1 MVWCCFPRLDGDPI
15 FCKLLQPRGP
25 EDGCFAIRLVDHIA
39 SEQYY
44 LRNTAI
50 LITELTDRSGG
61 RIRVTDFIP
70 RFKQHG
76 RSFRPTAIM
85 RKVEPLSGNPRII
98 VDVSPRFDYGREI
111 PQVTLGSNHL
121 RFLNPSMTVRLTT
134 DASVHY
140 IRERRSFVLT
150 APVHFILGSDETIA
164 GSVPDIVRDF
174 FEQTHSYWIEWTRY
188 LSVPFEWQEAVIR
201 AAITLKLCSFEE
213 TGAVIAAMTTSI
225 PEAPESGRNWDYRYC
240 WLRDAYFTVHA
251 LNRLGA
257 TRTMQEFIGYIDNV
271 VALEPSAI
279 LKPVYGLIPSANL
292 DENIAPDFDGY
303 RGMGPVRIGNQAS
316 RQIQNDSY
324 GSVILAAAQMFFD
337 HRLPRMGTPD
347 LFWRLE
353 RLGQVASEV
362 ALRPDA
368 GLWEYRGRQR
378 VHSYSAAMCWAA
390 CDRLSKIAAVLQL
403 ADRRDFWRREATR
416 IRDVL
421 LQRAWNE
428 KRRTFVESFDGEDL
442 DASLLLLHEIGLIAA
457 DDPRFSATVDVIG
470 RELKLGN
477 MLFRYRAKDD
487 FGVPENAFTV
497 CASWYTDALAA
508 LGRKTE
514 ARQIF
519 RDLLNRRTKL
529 GLLSED
535 VDPQSGELWGNFPQS
550 YSMVGLVVSAMRLS
564 KTWEEAFWRGW

>member
-1 MVWCCFPRLDGDPI
+1 M
-15 FCKLLQPRGP
+15 
-25 EDGCFAIRLVDHIA
+25 
-39 SEQYY
+39 
-44 LRNTAI
+44 
-50 LITELTDRSGG
+50 
-61 RIRVTDFIP
+61 
-70 RFKQHG
+70 
-76 RSFRPTAIM
+76 
-85 RKVEPLSGNPRII
+85 
-98 VDVSPRFDYGREI
+98 
-111 PQVTLGSNHL
+111 
-121 RFLNPSMTVRLTT
+121 
-134 DASVHY
+134 
-140 IRERRSFVLT
+140 
-150 APVHFILGSDETIA
+150 
-164 GSVPDIVRDF
+164 
-174 FEQTHSYWIEWTRY
+174 
-188 LSVPFEWQEAVIR
+188 
-201 AAITLKLCSFEE
+201 
-213 TGAVIAAMTTSI
+213 
-225 PEAPESGRNWDYRYC
+225 
-240 WLRDAYFTVHA
+240 
-251 LNRLGA
+251 
-257 TRTMQEFIGYIDNV
+257 
-271 VALEPSAI
+271 
-279 LKPVYGLIPSANL
+279 KPVYGLIPSANL

-470 RELKLGN
+470 REL
-477 MLFRYRAKDD
+477 
-487 FGVPENAFTV
+487 
-497 CASWYTDALAA
+497 
-508 LGRKTE
+508 
-514 ARQIF
+514 
-519 RDLLNRRTKL
+519 
-529 GLLSED
+529 
-535 VDPQSGELWGNFPQS
+535 
-550 YSMVGLVVSAMRLS
+550 
-564 KTWEEAFWRGW
+564 